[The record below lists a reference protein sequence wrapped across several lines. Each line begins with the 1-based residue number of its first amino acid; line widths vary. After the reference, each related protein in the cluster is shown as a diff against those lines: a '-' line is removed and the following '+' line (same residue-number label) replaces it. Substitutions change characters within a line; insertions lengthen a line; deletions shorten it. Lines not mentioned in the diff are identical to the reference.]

1 MVVKVFRTNVD
12 DVIYANRLVDQIHN
26 RFKEYKVNFDL
37 DDCDRILRVEC
48 SKGVIGISSL
58 IEFLEDSG
66 CHAEILS
73 DVYRPFDRMESP
85 ENV

>member
-1 MVVKVFRTNVD
+1 MVVEVFRTNVD
-12 DVIYANRLVDQIHN
+12 DVIYANRLVDLIHN

-48 SKGVIGISSL
+48 ASGVIGISSL
-58 IEFLEDSG
+58 VGFLESLG

-73 DVYRPFDRMESP
+73 DVYRPF
-85 ENV
+85 